1 MNNSGIIQIE
11 FQNGI
16 YQGQTVQN
24 KCKQGMG
31 VYIWEDGCAY
41 YGEWKSDEIDG
52 QGIFFIPPKTQIMGH
67 FKKTQINGNCILSTC
82 QGTYYGQWN
91 KGQPVEF
98 ITAKLQNLEMNIYF
112 QNGKPITH
120 ERKYTSKFEIPILKN
135 KINDVKAIQQL
146 ELKNG
151 SFYGI
156 TSKNQLNQMIPNGLG
171 IFKSSDGVFC
181 SGQFKDGFL
190 NGVGRLYNQTGD
202 VYTGQFEHG
211 EYHGRGI
218 YLSKKDGLQW
228 TKGIWRLGDL
238 IEVHQNGILKNF
250 SSSKEIMFP
259 YSDHKNH
266 IQVQQPININE
277 IKYFEEQILSY
288 IQKSVYSST
297 NTSPDVGKN
306 QTKITRNYFSNSPK
320 TSYEKISEILFGTKL
335 EGEKQHALKLKQIQQ
350 QKNNQLIQYYK
361 DQCQQIED
369 TSKIQHFTTQS
380 NEPKISHIKMKTHFI
395 ETSNMR
401 EEIKRQLNSN
411 FNYPNKNQEI
421 KYLQILQQE
430 QNAESQI
437 KVSTN
442 LKSERNNRLKTQL
455 QLKSQLQDNNNKI
468 KQNVNIKEPLLV
480 FKKQKTQDS
489 PRIPQNQLV
498 SKTERNNSNQ
508 QQSAEAKIGLKKQK
522 CQNLSKNQ
530 YLDNLISIK
539 DDNLENDKFTFREKQ
554 IKEQGSIQRQKSQK
568 NKQNY
573 PQNQSSKTR
582 KDPKIVQ
589 NQITIPQV
597 QQKQSIETESSSRR
611 KQDID
616 QTKKLSFSQ
625 QDFANNF
632 DPIKSTEIKQ
642 SQQSNIEKDLKPIVY
657 EKHED
662 QNQITLIQKQQLY
675 LEQII
680 DQQKQQL
687 ENLKKEQQ
695 LLDNEYQNFD
705 IKSKFITITNGS
717 IDSFDSNPQYSE
729 SFNQDFIKSV
739 KDIMRFELKR
749 KQGDSIK
756 DSPHF
761 EQSKITNNQQ
771 SLFSNDIQ
779 SFENV
784 NYHDKTPNTI
794 KIQNEDN
801 IQQKVELPQSKKE
814 IVSQRD
820 LDDLLFD
827 NSQIKQSRL
836 ARRTKSSKYSTVK
849 NQQEI
854 QKIQNNQSLQ
864 NHSFHQSQEQLSKNF
879 ENDYMDF
886 NKQGMHQNLNQ
897 DQIKKQNQEIL
908 IQENSINQSQSIHKK
923 SISLIQLQDIQNVEF
938 QNQVIKQQQHDYNKK
953 KNITKESEKQQSI
966 NSLKQ
971 IASLSQHSSCIQN
984 NQQNKQIQFQMPQ
997 KSQNVQVSNSQEGKN
1012 TQQDIDDI
1020 KIQLEAQQQILA
1032 SLQNQILQS
1041 QPIKFTESKVQ
1052 NAISHA
1058 KSKSELPNFL
1068 PDPRNSPIKKVIITK
1083 GQFPAFSII
1092 KPITPIRF

>member
-16 YQGQTVQN
+16 YQGQTGQN
-24 KCKQGMG
+24 KYKQGMG

-41 YGEWKSDEIDG
+41 YGEWKSDVIDG

-67 FKKTQINGNCILSTC
+67 FKKAQVNGNCVLSTS
-82 QGTYYGQWN
+82 QGTYYGQWI
-91 KGQPVEF
+91 KGLPVEF
-98 ITAKLQNLEMNIYF
+98 ITANLQNLEMNIYF
-112 QNGKPITH
+112 KNGKPIKH
-120 ERKYTSKFEIPILKN
+120 ERKYTSKLEIPILKN
-135 KINDVKAIQQL
+135 KINDFLAIQQL

-151 SFYGI
+151 SYYGI
-156 TSKNQLNQMIPNGLG
+156 TSKNQLNQMMPNGLG
-171 IFKSSDGVFC
+171 IFISSDGVIC

-190 NGVGRLYNQTGD
+190 NGVGRLQNQAGD

-218 YLSKKDGLQW
+218 YLSKKKDGLQW
-228 TKGIWRLGDL
+228 TKGIWELGDL
-238 IEVHQNGILKNF
+238 IEAHQNGILKDV

-277 IKYFEEQILSY
+277 FKYFEELILTY
-288 IQKSVYSST
+288 IQKSVYYST

-306 QTKITRNYFSNSPK
+306 HTKIARNYFSNSPK

-335 EGEKQHALKLKQIQQ
+335 QEEKQQAQKLKQIQQ
-350 QKNNQLIQYYK
+350 QKNIQLIQYYK

-395 ETSNMR
+395 ETSNMK
-401 EEIKRQLNSN
+401 EEIKRQVNNN
-411 FNYPNKNQEI
+411 FVLPNKIQEI

-430 QNAESQI
+430 QKAESQI
-437 KVSTN
+437 KGSKN
-442 LKSERNNRLKTQL
+442 LKSERNNRIKTEL
-455 QLKSQLQDNNNKI
+455 QLKSQLYDDIKDKI
-468 KQNVNIKEPLLV
+468 QQNANIQEPLLV
-480 FKKQKTQDS
+480 FKKQKTQYS
-489 PRIPQNQLV
+489 PRIPQNQV
-498 SKTERNNSNQ
+498 ISKTERNNSNQ
-508 QQSAEAKIGLKKQK
+508 QQAIITKTSLKKQK
-522 CQNLSKNQ
+522 SQNLSKHQ
-530 YLDNLISIK
+530 CLANLISIK
-539 DDNLENDKFTFREKQ
+539 DNNLENDKLTFREKQ
-554 IKEQGSIQRQKSQK
+554 NKEQGSIQGQKSQK

-573 PQNQSSKTR
+573 PQNQSSKIR
-582 KDPKIVQ
+582 KDFKIVE
-589 NQITIPQV
+589 NQTTIPQV
-597 QQKQSIETESSSRR
+597 QQKQSIETSSRR

-616 QTKKLSFSQ
+616 ETKKLSFSQ

-632 DPIKSTEIKQ
+632 DPIKSTEMKQ
-642 SQQSNIEKDLKPIVY
+642 SQQSNIEKDLKPIVN
-657 EKHED
+657 EKYDGD
-662 QNQITLIQKQQLY
+662 QNQISLIQKQQKY

-695 LLDNEYQNFD
+695 FLDNEYQNFD

-794 KIQNEDN
+794 KISHEDY
-801 IQQKVELPQSKKE
+801 IQQKVDFPQSKKE

-820 LDDLLFD
+820 LDDLLFE

-836 ARRTKSSKYSTVK
+836 ARRTKSSKYSTIK
-849 NQQEI
+849 NQQEN

-864 NHSFHQSQEQLSKNF
+864 NHSFLQSQEQISKNF
-879 ENDYMDF
+879 ENNYMDF
-886 NKQGMHQNLNQ
+886 NKYGMHQ

-908 IQENSINQSQSIHKK
+908 IQENSINQNQGIHKK
-923 SISLIQLQDIQNVEF
+923 SISLIQLQDIQDVES
-938 QNQVIKQQQHDYNKK
+938 QNHAIKQYDQGNNIK
-953 KNITKESEKQQSI
+953 KNIKQESDKQLSM

-971 IASLSQHSSCIQN
+971 IASPSQHSSCIQN
-984 NQQNKQIQFQMPQ
+984 NQQNKQIQYQMPQ
-997 KSQNVQVSNSQEGKN
+997 MSQNVQVSLQQEGKN
-1012 TQQDIDDI
+1012 TQQDIEDI
-1020 KIQLEAQQQILA
+1020 KQQLEAQQQILV
-1032 SLQNQILQS
+1032 SLQNKILQS

-1052 NAISHA
+1052 NVISHT
-1058 KSKSELPNFL
+1058 KSKSELPNFH
-1068 PDPRNSPIKKVIITK
+1068 PDPRSSPIKKVIITK

-1092 KPITPIRF
+1092 TPITPIRF